1 MWALLQGLRYRAIAV
16 AFFFCYLLPSLIVWL
31 VLQIVM
37 NVSPADVYGP
47 LGIWSALFALWA
59 TFLGPFAAGYMVA
72 WLAKVA
78 PLAHGLAVSFTA
90 GAIYVAILN
99 AIPAAWLALFVA
111 FLLLSGFCGAWFYRY
126 RALGVTEL

>member
-1 MWALLQGLRYRAIAV
+1 MWALLRGLRYRAVAV
-16 AFFFCYLLPSLIVWL
+16 AFFFCYLLPSLLVWL

-47 LGIWSALFALWA
+47 VGLWSGLFALWA

-78 PLAHGLAVSFTA
+78 PLAHGLAVSIIA
-90 GAIYVAILN
+90 GVLYVAILN
-99 AIPAAWLALFVA
+99 AIPPVWLALVVT
-111 FLLLSGFCGAWFYRY
+111 FLLLSGFSGAWFYRY
-126 RALGVTEL
+126 RTHGVSEL